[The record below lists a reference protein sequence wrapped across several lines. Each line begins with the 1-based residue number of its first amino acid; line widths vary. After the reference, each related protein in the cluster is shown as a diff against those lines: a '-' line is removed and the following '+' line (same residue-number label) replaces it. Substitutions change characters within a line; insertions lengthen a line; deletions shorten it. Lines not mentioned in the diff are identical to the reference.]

1 MVVKSRGY
9 GKTWLTALCCIAMG
23 VLYPGSLI
31 AVVSGTAEQATLI
44 VKKIQDYFIH
54 NPEIMRE
61 IQCDGHRPV
70 QLSRN
75 KGVCTLKNG
84 SKIESYSVGTM
95 RGNRAKIMV
104 IDESP
109 EVKADDLDA
118 VIGPVRNTKRDICHQ
133 RGIADYPS
141 KTISI
146 TSACLKSNYFYSMFV
161 SALRD
166 FAKGS
171 TGSFACAL
179 DYRSAARV
187 GITDMEFFQKEQR
200 KMPEAKFAMEYGSIF
215 VGAES
220 GSMFPYDL
228 TEGCRTL
235 RQVEY
240 AQPSGSSSDY
250 VIGVDLATSTD
261 RKADNAVICVVKLA
275 DMENGAYLKKLVYL
289 RNSWCFVTG
298 IQNDCLQLW
307 ILNLVINPFECSAV
321 MFVSWID
328 GEAQNPS
335 MLVTDCFNRVGKYLF
350 VLSFVKPAAVR
361 ICRANLNFLLR
372 FAGGFSGRIGI
383 IVVILVLQRFLSMC
397 DPVFIQLFLQ
407 LLFVEKSFFL
417 YDLLLELVAIG
428 TSFYMGCI
436 DKYFTRINQSGV
448 DTGLQKL

>member
-44 VKKIQDYFIH
+44 VKKIQDYFIR

-75 KGVCTLKNG
+75 KGICTLKNG

-187 GITDMEFFQKEQR
+187 GITDMEFFRKEQR
-200 KMPEAKFAMEYGSIF
+200 KMPEAKFAMEYGSVF

-250 VIGVDLATSTD
+250 IIGVDLATSTD
-261 RKADNAVICVVKLA
+261 RKADNAVICVIKLA

-289 RNSWCFVTG
+289 RSYHGKRLDALAEEVRRTFSRFPRTTRVVFDHRG
-298 IQNDCLQLW
+298 LGDAFPQFLAQ
-307 ILNLVINPFECSAV
+307 P
-321 MFVSWID
+321 WID
-328 GEAQNPS
+328 PES
-335 MLVTDCFNRVGKYLF
+335 GKEYPPWTLDDERTIIHN
-350 VLSFVKPAAVR
+350 AVP
-361 ICRANLNFLLR
+361 LLR
-372 FAGGFSGRIGI
+372 SVKASA
-383 IVVILVLQRFLSMC
+383 Q
-397 DPVFIQLFLQ
+397 
-407 LLFVEKSFFL
+407 
-417 YDLLLELVAIG
+417 
-428 TSFYMGCI
+428 
-436 DKYFTRINQSGV
+436 INQQLVSCLRV
-448 DTGLQKL
+448 A

>member
-141 KTISI
+141 KTVSI
-146 TSACLKSNYFYSMFV
+146 TSACLKSNYFYAMFV

-187 GITDMEFFQKEQR
+187 GITDMEFFRKEQR

-261 RKADNAVICVVKLA
+261 RKADNAVICVIKLA

-289 RNSWCFVTG
+289 RSYHGKRLDALAEEVRRTFSRFPRTTRIVFDHRG
-298 IQNDCLQLW
+298 LGDAFPQFLAQ
-307 ILNLVINPFECSAV
+307 P
-321 MFVSWID
+321 WID
-328 GEAQNPS
+328 PES
-335 MLVTDCFNRVGKYLF
+335 GKEYPPWTLDDERTIIHN
-350 VLSFVKPAAVR
+350 AVP
-361 ICRANLNFLLR
+361 LLR
-372 FAGGFSGRIGI
+372 SVKASA
-383 IVVILVLQRFLSMC
+383 Q
-397 DPVFIQLFLQ
+397 
-407 LLFVEKSFFL
+407 
-417 YDLLLELVAIG
+417 
-428 TSFYMGCI
+428 
-436 DKYFTRINQSGV
+436 INQQLVSCLRV
-448 DTGLQKL
+448 A

>member
-44 VKKIQDYFIH
+44 VKKIQDYFIR

-75 KGVCTLKNG
+75 KGICTLKNG

-146 TSACLKSNYFYSMFV
+146 TSACLKSNYFYAMFV

-187 GITDMEFFQKEQR
+187 GITDMEFFRKEQR

-289 RNSWCFVTG
+289 RSYHGKRLDALAEEVRRTFSRFPRTTRIVFDHRG
-298 IQNDCLQLW
+298 LGDAFPQFLAQ
-307 ILNLVINPFECSAV
+307 P
-321 MFVSWID
+321 WID
-328 GEAQNPS
+328 PES
-335 MLVTDCFNRVGKYLF
+335 GKEYPPWTLDDERTIIHN
-350 VLSFVKPAAVR
+350 AVP
-361 ICRANLNFLLR
+361 LLR
-372 FAGGFSGRIGI
+372 SVKASA
-383 IVVILVLQRFLSMC
+383 Q
-397 DPVFIQLFLQ
+397 
-407 LLFVEKSFFL
+407 
-417 YDLLLELVAIG
+417 
-428 TSFYMGCI
+428 
-436 DKYFTRINQSGV
+436 INQQLVSCLRV
-448 DTGLQKL
+448 A

>member
-31 AVVSGTAEQATLI
+31 AVVSGTVEQATLI
-44 VKKIQDYFIH
+44 VKKIQDYFIR

-75 KGVCTLKNG
+75 KGICTLKNG

-133 RGIADYPS
+133 RGIADYTS

-146 TSACLKSNYFYSMFV
+146 TSACLKSNYFYAMFV

-187 GITDMEFFQKEQR
+187 GITDMEFFRKEQR
-200 KMPEAKFAMEYGSIF
+200 KMPEAKFAMEYGSVF

-250 VIGVDLATSTD
+250 IIGVDLATSTD
-261 RKADNAVICVVKLA
+261 RKADNAVICVIKLA
-275 DMENGAYLKKLVYL
+275 DMENGAYLKKLVHL
-289 RNSWCFVTG
+289 RSYHGKRLDALAEEVRRTFSRFPRTTRIVFDHRG
-298 IQNDCLQLW
+298 LGDAFPQFLAQ
-307 ILNLVINPFECSAV
+307 P
-321 MFVSWID
+321 WID
-328 GEAQNPS
+328 PESGKEYPPWTLDDERTIIHNAVPILRSVKASAQ
-335 MLVTDCFNRVGKYLF
+335 
-350 VLSFVKPAAVR
+350 
-361 ICRANLNFLLR
+361 
-372 FAGGFSGRIGI
+372 
-383 IVVILVLQRFLSMC
+383 
-397 DPVFIQLFLQ
+397 
-407 LLFVEKSFFL
+407 
-417 YDLLLELVAIG
+417 
-428 TSFYMGCI
+428 
-436 DKYFTRINQSGV
+436 INQQLVSCLRV
-448 DTGLQKL
+448 A

>member
-44 VKKIQDYFIH
+44 VKKIQDYFIR

-75 KGVCTLKNG
+75 KGICTLKNG

-187 GITDMEFFQKEQR
+187 GITDMEFFRKEQR
-200 KMPEAKFAMEYGSIF
+200 KMPEAKFAMEYGSVF

-261 RKADNAVICVVKLA
+261 RKADNAVICVIKLA

-289 RNSWCFVTG
+289 RSYHGKRLDALAEEVRRTFSRFPRTTRIVF
-298 IQNDCLQLW
+298 DHRCLGDAFPQFLAQ
-307 ILNLVINPFECSAV
+307 P
-321 MFVSWID
+321 WID
-328 GEAQNPS
+328 PESGKEYPPWTLDDERTIIHNAVPVLRSVKASAQ
-335 MLVTDCFNRVGKYLF
+335 
-350 VLSFVKPAAVR
+350 
-361 ICRANLNFLLR
+361 
-372 FAGGFSGRIGI
+372 
-383 IVVILVLQRFLSMC
+383 
-397 DPVFIQLFLQ
+397 
-407 LLFVEKSFFL
+407 
-417 YDLLLELVAIG
+417 
-428 TSFYMGCI
+428 
-436 DKYFTRINQSGV
+436 INQQLVSCLRV
-448 DTGLQKL
+448 A

>member
-44 VKKIQDYFIH
+44 VKKIQDYFIR

-75 KGVCTLKNG
+75 KGICTLKNG

-187 GITDMEFFQKEQR
+187 GITDMEFFRKEQR
-200 KMPEAKFAMEYGSIF
+200 KMPEAKFAMEYGSVF

-289 RNSWCFVTG
+289 RSYHGKRLDALAEEVRRTFSRFPRTTRIVFDHRG
-298 IQNDCLQLW
+298 LGDAFPQFLAQ
-307 ILNLVINPFECSAV
+307 P
-321 MFVSWID
+321 WID
-328 GEAQNPS
+328 PESGKEYPPWTLDDERTIIHNAVPILRSVKASAQ
-335 MLVTDCFNRVGKYLF
+335 
-350 VLSFVKPAAVR
+350 
-361 ICRANLNFLLR
+361 
-372 FAGGFSGRIGI
+372 
-383 IVVILVLQRFLSMC
+383 
-397 DPVFIQLFLQ
+397 
-407 LLFVEKSFFL
+407 
-417 YDLLLELVAIG
+417 
-428 TSFYMGCI
+428 
-436 DKYFTRINQSGV
+436 INQQLVSCLRV
-448 DTGLQKL
+448 A

>member
-9 GKTWLTALCCIAMG
+9 GKSWLSALCCIAMG

-44 VKKIQDYFIH
+44 VKKIQDYFIR

-146 TSACLKSNYFYSMFV
+146 TSACLKSNYFYAMFV

-187 GITDMEFFQKEQR
+187 GITDMEFFRKEQR

-275 DMENGAYLKKLVYL
+275 DLENGSYLKKLVYL
-289 RNSWCFVTG
+289 RSYHGKRLDALAEEVRRTFSRFPRTTRIVFDHRG
-298 IQNDCLQLW
+298 LGDAFPQFLAQ
-307 ILNLVINPFECSAV
+307 P
-321 MFVSWID
+321 WID
-328 GEAQNPS
+328 PES
-335 MLVTDCFNRVGKYLF
+335 GKEYPPWTLDDERTIIHN
-350 VLSFVKPAAVR
+350 AVP
-361 ICRANLNFLLR
+361 LLR
-372 FAGGFSGRIGI
+372 SVKASA
-383 IVVILVLQRFLSMC
+383 Q
-397 DPVFIQLFLQ
+397 
-407 LLFVEKSFFL
+407 
-417 YDLLLELVAIG
+417 
-428 TSFYMGCI
+428 
-436 DKYFTRINQSGV
+436 INQQLVSCLRV
-448 DTGLQKL
+448 A

>member
-187 GITDMEFFQKEQR
+187 GITDMEFFRKEQR

-261 RKADNAVICVVKLA
+261 RKADNAVICVIKLA

-289 RNSWCFVTG
+289 RSYHGKRLDALAEEVRRTFSRFPRTTRIVFDHRG
-298 IQNDCLQLW
+298 LGDAFPQFLAQ
-307 ILNLVINPFECSAV
+307 P
-321 MFVSWID
+321 WID
-328 GEAQNPS
+328 PES
-335 MLVTDCFNRVGKYLF
+335 GKEYPPWTLDDERTIIHN
-350 VLSFVKPAAVR
+350 AVP
-361 ICRANLNFLLR
+361 LLR
-372 FAGGFSGRIGI
+372 SVKASA
-383 IVVILVLQRFLSMC
+383 Q
-397 DPVFIQLFLQ
+397 
-407 LLFVEKSFFL
+407 
-417 YDLLLELVAIG
+417 
-428 TSFYMGCI
+428 
-436 DKYFTRINQSGV
+436 INQQLVSCLRV
-448 DTGLQKL
+448 A

>member
-1 MVVKSRGY
+1 MVVKARGY

-44 VKKIQDYFIH
+44 VKKIQDYFIR

-75 KGVCTLKNG
+75 KGICTLKNG

-133 RGIADYPS
+133 RGITDYPS
-141 KTISI
+141 KTVSI
-146 TSACLKSNYFYSMFV
+146 TSACLKSNYFYAMFV

-187 GITDMEFFQKEQR
+187 GITDMEFFRKEQR
-200 KMPEAKFAMEYGSIF
+200 KMPEAKFAMEYGSVF

-261 RKADNAVICVVKLA
+261 RKADNAVICVIKLA

-289 RNSWCFVTG
+289 RSYHGKRLDALAEEVRRTFSRFPRTTRIVFDHRG
-298 IQNDCLQLW
+298 LGDAFPQFLAQ
-307 ILNLVINPFECSAV
+307 P
-321 MFVSWID
+321 WID
-328 GEAQNPS
+328 PESGKEYPPWTLDDERTIIHNAVPILRSVKASAQ
-335 MLVTDCFNRVGKYLF
+335 
-350 VLSFVKPAAVR
+350 
-361 ICRANLNFLLR
+361 
-372 FAGGFSGRIGI
+372 
-383 IVVILVLQRFLSMC
+383 
-397 DPVFIQLFLQ
+397 
-407 LLFVEKSFFL
+407 
-417 YDLLLELVAIG
+417 
-428 TSFYMGCI
+428 
-436 DKYFTRINQSGV
+436 INQQLVSCLRV
-448 DTGLQKL
+448 A

>member
-44 VKKIQDYFIH
+44 VKKIQDYFIR

-75 KGVCTLKNG
+75 KGICTLKNG

-133 RGIADYPS
+133 RGIVDYPS

-146 TSACLKSNYFYSMFV
+146 TSACLKSNYFYAMFV

-179 DYRSAARV
+179 DYHSAARV
-187 GITDMEFFQKEQR
+187 GITDMEFFKKEQR

-275 DMENGAYLKKLVYL
+275 DLENGAYLKKLVYL
-289 RNSWCFVTG
+289 RSYHGKRLDALAEEVRRTFSRFPRTTRIVFDHRG
-298 IQNDCLQLW
+298 LGDAFPQFLAQ
-307 ILNLVINPFECSAV
+307 P
-321 MFVSWID
+321 WID
-328 GEAQNPS
+328 PES
-335 MLVTDCFNRVGKYLF
+335 GKEYPPWTLDDERTIIHN
-350 VLSFVKPAAVR
+350 AVP
-361 ICRANLNFLLR
+361 LLR
-372 FAGGFSGRIGI
+372 SVKASA
-383 IVVILVLQRFLSMC
+383 Q
-397 DPVFIQLFLQ
+397 
-407 LLFVEKSFFL
+407 
-417 YDLLLELVAIG
+417 
-428 TSFYMGCI
+428 
-436 DKYFTRINQSGV
+436 INQQLVSCLRV
-448 DTGLQKL
+448 A

>member
-44 VKKIQDYFIH
+44 VKKIQDYFIR

-187 GITDMEFFQKEQR
+187 GITDMEFFRKEQR

-228 TEGCRTL
+228 TEGCRML

-289 RNSWCFVTG
+289 RSYHGKRLDALAEEVRRTFSRFPRTTRIVFDHRG
-298 IQNDCLQLW
+298 LGDAFPQFLAQ
-307 ILNLVINPFECSAV
+307 P
-321 MFVSWID
+321 WID
-328 GEAQNPS
+328 PESGKEYPPWTLDDERTIIHNAVPILRSVKASAQ
-335 MLVTDCFNRVGKYLF
+335 
-350 VLSFVKPAAVR
+350 
-361 ICRANLNFLLR
+361 
-372 FAGGFSGRIGI
+372 
-383 IVVILVLQRFLSMC
+383 
-397 DPVFIQLFLQ
+397 
-407 LLFVEKSFFL
+407 
-417 YDLLLELVAIG
+417 
-428 TSFYMGCI
+428 
-436 DKYFTRINQSGV
+436 INQQLVSCLRV
-448 DTGLQKL
+448 A

>member
-44 VKKIQDYFIH
+44 VKKIQDYFIR

-75 KGVCTLKNG
+75 KGICTLKNG

-146 TSACLKSNYFYSMFV
+146 TSACLKSNYFYAMFV

-187 GITDMEFFQKEQR
+187 GITDMEFFRKEQR

-220 GSMFPYDL
+220 GSMFPYAL

-289 RNSWCFVTG
+289 RSYHGKRLDALAEEVRRTFSRFPRTTRIVFDHRG
-298 IQNDCLQLW
+298 LGDAFPQFLAQ
-307 ILNLVINPFECSAV
+307 P
-321 MFVSWID
+321 WID
-328 GEAQNPS
+328 PESGKEYPPWTLDDERTIIHNAVPILRSVKASAQ
-335 MLVTDCFNRVGKYLF
+335 
-350 VLSFVKPAAVR
+350 
-361 ICRANLNFLLR
+361 
-372 FAGGFSGRIGI
+372 
-383 IVVILVLQRFLSMC
+383 
-397 DPVFIQLFLQ
+397 
-407 LLFVEKSFFL
+407 
-417 YDLLLELVAIG
+417 
-428 TSFYMGCI
+428 
-436 DKYFTRINQSGV
+436 INQQLVSCLRV
-448 DTGLQKL
+448 A

>member
-44 VKKIQDYFIH
+44 VKKIQDYFIR

-75 KGVCTLKNG
+75 KGICTLKNG

-146 TSACLKSNYFYSMFV
+146 TSACLKSNYFYAMFV

-171 TGSFACAL
+171 RGSFACAL

-187 GITDMEFFQKEQR
+187 GITDMEFFRKEQR

-289 RNSWCFVTG
+289 RSYHGKRLDALAEEVRRTFSRFPRTTRVVFDHRG
-298 IQNDCLQLW
+298 LGDAFPQFLAQ
-307 ILNLVINPFECSAV
+307 P
-321 MFVSWID
+321 WID
-328 GEAQNPS
+328 PESGKEYPPWTMDDERTIIHNAVPILRSVKASAQ
-335 MLVTDCFNRVGKYLF
+335 
-350 VLSFVKPAAVR
+350 
-361 ICRANLNFLLR
+361 
-372 FAGGFSGRIGI
+372 
-383 IVVILVLQRFLSMC
+383 
-397 DPVFIQLFLQ
+397 
-407 LLFVEKSFFL
+407 
-417 YDLLLELVAIG
+417 
-428 TSFYMGCI
+428 
-436 DKYFTRINQSGV
+436 INQQLVSCLRV
-448 DTGLQKL
+448 A

>member
-44 VKKIQDYFIH
+44 VKKIQDYFIR

-141 KTISI
+141 KTVSI

-161 SALRD
+161 STLRD

-179 DYRSAARV
+179 DYHSAARV
-187 GITDMEFFQKEQR
+187 GITDMEFFRKEQR

-289 RNSWCFVTG
+289 RSYHGKRLDGLAEEVRRTFSRFPRTTRIVFDHRG
-298 IQNDCLQLW
+298 LGDAFPQFLAQ
-307 ILNLVINPFECSAV
+307 P
-321 MFVSWID
+321 WID
-328 GEAQNPS
+328 PESGKEYPPWTLDDERTIIHNAVPILRSVKASAQ
-335 MLVTDCFNRVGKYLF
+335 
-350 VLSFVKPAAVR
+350 
-361 ICRANLNFLLR
+361 
-372 FAGGFSGRIGI
+372 
-383 IVVILVLQRFLSMC
+383 
-397 DPVFIQLFLQ
+397 
-407 LLFVEKSFFL
+407 
-417 YDLLLELVAIG
+417 
-428 TSFYMGCI
+428 
-436 DKYFTRINQSGV
+436 INQQLVSCLRV
-448 DTGLQKL
+448 A

>member
-44 VKKIQDYFIH
+44 VKKIQDYFIR

-75 KGVCTLKNG
+75 KGICTLKNG

-187 GITDMEFFQKEQR
+187 GITDMEFFRKEQR

-250 VIGVDLATSTD
+250 IIGVDLATSTD

-275 DMENGAYLKKLVYL
+275 DMENGTYLKKLVYL
-289 RNSWCFVTG
+289 RSYHGKRLDALAEEVRRTFSRFPRTTRIVFDHRG
-298 IQNDCLQLW
+298 LGDAFPQFLAQ
-307 ILNLVINPFECSAV
+307 P
-321 MFVSWID
+321 WID
-328 GEAQNPS
+328 PESGKEYPPWTLDDERTIIHNAVPILRSVKASAQ
-335 MLVTDCFNRVGKYLF
+335 
-350 VLSFVKPAAVR
+350 
-361 ICRANLNFLLR
+361 
-372 FAGGFSGRIGI
+372 
-383 IVVILVLQRFLSMC
+383 
-397 DPVFIQLFLQ
+397 
-407 LLFVEKSFFL
+407 
-417 YDLLLELVAIG
+417 
-428 TSFYMGCI
+428 
-436 DKYFTRINQSGV
+436 INQQLVSCLRV
-448 DTGLQKL
+448 A

>member
-44 VKKIQDYFIH
+44 VKKIQDYFIR

-75 KGVCTLKNG
+75 KGICTLKNG

-146 TSACLKSNYFYSMFV
+146 TSACLKSNYFYAMFV

-187 GITDMEFFQKEQR
+187 GITDMEFFRKEQH

-289 RNSWCFVTG
+289 RSYHGKRLDALAEEVRRTFSRFPRTTRVVFDHRG
-298 IQNDCLQLW
+298 LGDAFPQFLAQ
-307 ILNLVINPFECSAV
+307 P
-321 MFVSWID
+321 WID
-328 GEAQNPS
+328 PESGKEYPPWTLDDERTIIHNAVPILRSVKASAQ
-335 MLVTDCFNRVGKYLF
+335 
-350 VLSFVKPAAVR
+350 
-361 ICRANLNFLLR
+361 
-372 FAGGFSGRIGI
+372 
-383 IVVILVLQRFLSMC
+383 
-397 DPVFIQLFLQ
+397 
-407 LLFVEKSFFL
+407 
-417 YDLLLELVAIG
+417 
-428 TSFYMGCI
+428 
-436 DKYFTRINQSGV
+436 INQQLVSCLRV
-448 DTGLQKL
+448 A

>member
-44 VKKIQDYFIH
+44 VKKIQDYFIR

-75 KGVCTLKNG
+75 KGICTLKNG

-133 RGIADYPS
+133 RGIADYTS

-146 TSACLKSNYFYSMFV
+146 TSACLKSNYFYAMFV

-187 GITDMEFFQKEQR
+187 GITDMEFFRKEQR

-261 RKADNAVICVVKLA
+261 RKADNAVICVIKLA

-289 RNSWCFVTG
+289 RSYHGKRLDALAEEVRRTFSRFPRTTRIVFDHRG
-298 IQNDCLQLW
+298 LGDAFPQFLAQ
-307 ILNLVINPFECSAV
+307 P
-321 MFVSWID
+321 WID
-328 GEAQNPS
+328 PESGKEYPPWTLDDERTIIHNAVPILRSVKASAQ
-335 MLVTDCFNRVGKYLF
+335 
-350 VLSFVKPAAVR
+350 
-361 ICRANLNFLLR
+361 
-372 FAGGFSGRIGI
+372 
-383 IVVILVLQRFLSMC
+383 
-397 DPVFIQLFLQ
+397 
-407 LLFVEKSFFL
+407 
-417 YDLLLELVAIG
+417 
-428 TSFYMGCI
+428 
-436 DKYFTRINQSGV
+436 INQQLVSCLRV
-448 DTGLQKL
+448 A

>member
-44 VKKIQDYFIH
+44 VKKIQDYFIR

-187 GITDMEFFQKEQR
+187 GITDMEFFRKEQR

-261 RKADNAVICVVKLA
+261 RKADNAVICVIKLA

-289 RNSWCFVTG
+289 RSYHGKRLDALAEEIRRTFSRFPRTTRIVFDHRG
-298 IQNDCLQLW
+298 LGDAFPQFLAQ
-307 ILNLVINPFECSAV
+307 P
-321 MFVSWID
+321 WID
-328 GEAQNPS
+328 PES
-335 MLVTDCFNRVGKYLF
+335 GKEYPPWTLDDERTIIHNA
-350 VLSFVKPAAVR
+350 VPILRSVKASA
-361 ICRANLNFLLR
+361 
-372 FAGGFSGRIGI
+372 
-383 IVVILVLQRFLSMC
+383 
-397 DPVFIQLFLQ
+397 
-407 LLFVEKSFFL
+407 
-417 YDLLLELVAIG
+417 
-428 TSFYMGCI
+428 
-436 DKYFTRINQSGV
+436 
-448 DTGLQKL
+448 

>member
-146 TSACLKSNYFYSMFV
+146 TSACLKSNYFYAMFI

-200 KMPEAKFAMEYGSIF
+200 KMPEAKFAMEYGSTF

-250 VIGVDLATSTD
+250 VIGVDLATSTA

-289 RNSWCFVTG
+289 RSYHGKRLDALAEEVRRTFSRFPRTTRIVFDHRG
-298 IQNDCLQLW
+298 LGDAFPQFLAQ
-307 ILNLVINPFECSAV
+307 P
-321 MFVSWID
+321 WID
-328 GEAQNPS
+328 PESGKEYPPWTLDDERTIIHNAVPILRSVKASAQ
-335 MLVTDCFNRVGKYLF
+335 
-350 VLSFVKPAAVR
+350 
-361 ICRANLNFLLR
+361 
-372 FAGGFSGRIGI
+372 
-383 IVVILVLQRFLSMC
+383 
-397 DPVFIQLFLQ
+397 
-407 LLFVEKSFFL
+407 
-417 YDLLLELVAIG
+417 
-428 TSFYMGCI
+428 
-436 DKYFTRINQSGV
+436 INQQLVSCLRV
-448 DTGLQKL
+448 A

>member
-44 VKKIQDYFIH
+44 VKKIQDYFIR

-75 KGVCTLKNG
+75 KGICTLKNG

-118 VIGPVRNTKRDICHQ
+118 VIGPVRNTKRDVCHQ

-146 TSACLKSNYFYSMFV
+146 TSACLKSNYFYAMFV

-171 TGSFACAL
+171 RGSFACAL
-179 DYRSAARV
+179 DYHSAARV
-187 GITDMEFFQKEQR
+187 GITDMEFFKKEQR

-289 RNSWCFVTG
+289 RSYHGKRLDALAEEVRRTFSRFPRTTRVVFDHRG
-298 IQNDCLQLW
+298 LGDAFPQFLAQ
-307 ILNLVINPFECSAV
+307 P
-321 MFVSWID
+321 WID
-328 GEAQNPS
+328 PESGKEYPPWTLDDERTIIHNAVPILRSVKASAQ
-335 MLVTDCFNRVGKYLF
+335 
-350 VLSFVKPAAVR
+350 
-361 ICRANLNFLLR
+361 
-372 FAGGFSGRIGI
+372 
-383 IVVILVLQRFLSMC
+383 
-397 DPVFIQLFLQ
+397 
-407 LLFVEKSFFL
+407 
-417 YDLLLELVAIG
+417 
-428 TSFYMGCI
+428 
-436 DKYFTRINQSGV
+436 INQQLVSCLRV
-448 DTGLQKL
+448 A

>member
-44 VKKIQDYFIH
+44 VKKIQDYFIR

-75 KGVCTLKNG
+75 KGICTLKNG

-118 VIGPVRNTKRDICHQ
+118 VIGPVRNSKRDICHQ

-146 TSACLKSNYFYSMFV
+146 TSACLKSNYFYAMFV

-187 GITDMEFFQKEQR
+187 GITDMEFFRKEQR

-261 RKADNAVICVVKLA
+261 RKADNAVICVIKLA

-289 RNSWCFVTG
+289 RSYHGKRLDALAEEVRRTFSRFPRTTRIVFDHRG
-298 IQNDCLQLW
+298 LGDAFPQFLAQ
-307 ILNLVINPFECSAV
+307 P
-321 MFVSWID
+321 WID
-328 GEAQNPS
+328 PESGKEYPPWTLDDERTIIHNAVPILRSVKASAQ
-335 MLVTDCFNRVGKYLF
+335 
-350 VLSFVKPAAVR
+350 
-361 ICRANLNFLLR
+361 
-372 FAGGFSGRIGI
+372 
-383 IVVILVLQRFLSMC
+383 
-397 DPVFIQLFLQ
+397 
-407 LLFVEKSFFL
+407 
-417 YDLLLELVAIG
+417 
-428 TSFYMGCI
+428 
-436 DKYFTRINQSGV
+436 INQQLVSCLRV
-448 DTGLQKL
+448 A

>member
-44 VKKIQDYFIH
+44 VKKIQDYFIR

-75 KGVCTLKNG
+75 KGICTLKNG

-133 RGIADYPS
+133 RGITDYPS
-141 KTISI
+141 KTVSI
-146 TSACLKSNYFYSMFV
+146 TSACLKSNYFYSMFI

-166 FAKGS
+166 FAMGC
-171 TGSFACAL
+171 TGNFACAL

-187 GITDMEFFQKEQR
+187 GITDMEFFRKEQR

-289 RNSWCFVTG
+289 RSYHGKRLDALAEEVRRTFSRFPRTTRIVFDHRG
-298 IQNDCLQLW
+298 LGDAFPQFLAQ
-307 ILNLVINPFECSAV
+307 P
-321 MFVSWID
+321 WID
-328 GEAQNPS
+328 PESGKEYPPWTLDDERTIIHNAVPILRSVKASAQ
-335 MLVTDCFNRVGKYLF
+335 
-350 VLSFVKPAAVR
+350 
-361 ICRANLNFLLR
+361 
-372 FAGGFSGRIGI
+372 
-383 IVVILVLQRFLSMC
+383 
-397 DPVFIQLFLQ
+397 
-407 LLFVEKSFFL
+407 
-417 YDLLLELVAIG
+417 
-428 TSFYMGCI
+428 
-436 DKYFTRINQSGV
+436 INQQLVSCLRV
-448 DTGLQKL
+448 A

>member
-44 VKKIQDYFIH
+44 VKKIQDYFIR

-75 KGVCTLKNG
+75 KGICTLKNG

-118 VIGPVRNTKRDICHQ
+118 VIGPVRNTMRDICHQ

-146 TSACLKSNYFYSMFV
+146 TSACLKSNYFYAMFV

-187 GITDMEFFQKEQR
+187 GITDMEFFRKEQR

-261 RKADNAVICVVKLA
+261 RKADNAVICVIKLA

-289 RNSWCFVTG
+289 RSYHGKRLDALAEEVRRTFSRFPRTTRIVFDHRG
-298 IQNDCLQLW
+298 LGDAFPQFLAQ
-307 ILNLVINPFECSAV
+307 P
-321 MFVSWID
+321 WID
-328 GEAQNPS
+328 PESGKEYPPWTLDDERTIIHNAVPILRSVKASAQ
-335 MLVTDCFNRVGKYLF
+335 
-350 VLSFVKPAAVR
+350 
-361 ICRANLNFLLR
+361 
-372 FAGGFSGRIGI
+372 
-383 IVVILVLQRFLSMC
+383 
-397 DPVFIQLFLQ
+397 
-407 LLFVEKSFFL
+407 
-417 YDLLLELVAIG
+417 
-428 TSFYMGCI
+428 
-436 DKYFTRINQSGV
+436 INQQLVSCLRV
-448 DTGLQKL
+448 A

>member
-9 GKTWLTALCCIAMG
+9 GKTWLTALCCIVMG

-44 VKKIQDYFIH
+44 VKKIQDYFIR

-75 KGVCTLKNG
+75 KGICTLKNG

-118 VIGPVRNTKRDICHQ
+118 VIGPVRNTKRDVCHQ
-133 RGIADYPS
+133 RGIVDYPS

-146 TSACLKSNYFYSMFV
+146 TSACLKSNYFYAMFV

-187 GITDMEFFQKEQR
+187 DITDMEFFRKEQR

-289 RNSWCFVTG
+289 RSYHGKRLDALAEEVRRTFSRFPRTTRIVFDHRG
-298 IQNDCLQLW
+298 LGDAFPQFLAQ
-307 ILNLVINPFECSAV
+307 P
-321 MFVSWID
+321 WID
-328 GEAQNPS
+328 PESGKEYPPWTLDDERTIIHNAVPILRSVKASAQ
-335 MLVTDCFNRVGKYLF
+335 
-350 VLSFVKPAAVR
+350 
-361 ICRANLNFLLR
+361 
-372 FAGGFSGRIGI
+372 
-383 IVVILVLQRFLSMC
+383 
-397 DPVFIQLFLQ
+397 
-407 LLFVEKSFFL
+407 
-417 YDLLLELVAIG
+417 
-428 TSFYMGCI
+428 
-436 DKYFTRINQSGV
+436 INQQLVSCLRV
-448 DTGLQKL
+448 A

>member
-44 VKKIQDYFIH
+44 VKKIQDYFIR

-133 RGIADYPS
+133 RGIVDYPS

-187 GITDMEFFQKEQR
+187 GITDMEFFRKEQR

-289 RNSWCFVTG
+289 RSYHGKRLDALSEEVRRTFSRFPRTTRIVFDHRG
-298 IQNDCLQLW
+298 LGDAFPQFLAQ
-307 ILNLVINPFECSAV
+307 P
-321 MFVSWID
+321 WID
-328 GEAQNPS
+328 PESGKEYPPWTLDDERTIIHNAVPILRSVKASAQ
-335 MLVTDCFNRVGKYLF
+335 
-350 VLSFVKPAAVR
+350 
-361 ICRANLNFLLR
+361 
-372 FAGGFSGRIGI
+372 
-383 IVVILVLQRFLSMC
+383 
-397 DPVFIQLFLQ
+397 
-407 LLFVEKSFFL
+407 
-417 YDLLLELVAIG
+417 
-428 TSFYMGCI
+428 
-436 DKYFTRINQSGV
+436 INQQLVSCLRV
-448 DTGLQKL
+448 A

>member
-44 VKKIQDYFIH
+44 VKKIQDYFIR

-146 TSACLKSNYFYSMFV
+146 TSACLKSNYFYAMFV

-187 GITDMEFFQKEQR
+187 GITDMEFFRKEQR

-250 VIGVDLATSTD
+250 IIGVDLATSTD
-261 RKADNAVICVVKLA
+261 RKADNAVICVIKLA

-289 RNSWCFVTG
+289 RSYHGKRLDALAEEVRRTFSRFPRTTRIVFDHRG
-298 IQNDCLQLW
+298 LGDAFPQFLAQ
-307 ILNLVINPFECSAV
+307 P
-321 MFVSWID
+321 WID
-328 GEAQNPS
+328 PESGKEYPPWTLDDERTIIHNAVPILRSVKASAQ
-335 MLVTDCFNRVGKYLF
+335 
-350 VLSFVKPAAVR
+350 
-361 ICRANLNFLLR
+361 
-372 FAGGFSGRIGI
+372 
-383 IVVILVLQRFLSMC
+383 
-397 DPVFIQLFLQ
+397 
-407 LLFVEKSFFL
+407 
-417 YDLLLELVAIG
+417 
-428 TSFYMGCI
+428 
-436 DKYFTRINQSGV
+436 INQQLVSCLRV
-448 DTGLQKL
+448 A

>member
-44 VKKIQDYFIH
+44 VKKIQDYFIR

-104 IDESP
+104 VDESL

-133 RGIADYPS
+133 RGIADYTS

-146 TSACLKSNYFYSMFV
+146 TSACLKSNYFYAMFV

-187 GITDMEFFQKEQR
+187 GITDMEFFRKEQR

-261 RKADNAVICVVKLA
+261 HKADNAVICVIKLA

-289 RNSWCFVTG
+289 RSYHGKRLDALAEEVRRTFSRFPRTTRIVFDHRG
-298 IQNDCLQLW
+298 LGDAFPQFLAQ
-307 ILNLVINPFECSAV
+307 P
-321 MFVSWID
+321 WID
-328 GEAQNPS
+328 PESGKEYPPWTLDDERTIIHNAVPILRSVKVSAQ
-335 MLVTDCFNRVGKYLF
+335 
-350 VLSFVKPAAVR
+350 
-361 ICRANLNFLLR
+361 
-372 FAGGFSGRIGI
+372 
-383 IVVILVLQRFLSMC
+383 
-397 DPVFIQLFLQ
+397 
-407 LLFVEKSFFL
+407 
-417 YDLLLELVAIG
+417 
-428 TSFYMGCI
+428 
-436 DKYFTRINQSGV
+436 INQQLVSCLRV
-448 DTGLQKL
+448 A

>member
-44 VKKIQDYFIH
+44 VKKIQDYFIR

-133 RGIADYPS
+133 RGIADYTS

-146 TSACLKSNYFYSMFV
+146 TSACLKSNYFYAMFV

-187 GITDMEFFQKEQR
+187 GITDMEFFRKEQR

-250 VIGVDLATSTD
+250 IIGVDLATSTD
-261 RKADNAVICVVKLA
+261 RKADNAVICVIKLA

-289 RNSWCFVTG
+289 RSYHGKRLDALAEEVRRTFSRFPRTTRIVFDHRG
-298 IQNDCLQLW
+298 LGDAFPQFLAQ
-307 ILNLVINPFECSAV
+307 P
-321 MFVSWID
+321 WID
-328 GEAQNPS
+328 PESGKEYPPWTLDDERTIIHNAVPILRSVKASAQ
-335 MLVTDCFNRVGKYLF
+335 
-350 VLSFVKPAAVR
+350 
-361 ICRANLNFLLR
+361 
-372 FAGGFSGRIGI
+372 
-383 IVVILVLQRFLSMC
+383 
-397 DPVFIQLFLQ
+397 
-407 LLFVEKSFFL
+407 
-417 YDLLLELVAIG
+417 
-428 TSFYMGCI
+428 
-436 DKYFTRINQSGV
+436 INQQLVSCLRV
-448 DTGLQKL
+448 A

>member
-44 VKKIQDYFIH
+44 VKKIQDYFIR

-75 KGVCTLKNG
+75 KGICTLKNG

-133 RGIADYPS
+133 RGIVDYPS

-146 TSACLKSNYFYSMFV
+146 TSACLKSNYFYAMFV

-171 TGSFACAL
+171 RGSFACAL

-187 GITDMEFFQKEQR
+187 GITDMEFFRKEQR

-289 RNSWCFVTG
+289 RSYHGKRLDALAEEVRRTFSRFPRTTRVVFDHRG
-298 IQNDCLQLW
+298 LGDAFPQFLAQ
-307 ILNLVINPFECSAV
+307 P
-321 MFVSWID
+321 WID
-328 GEAQNPS
+328 PESGKEYPPWTLDDERTIIHNAVPILRSVKASAQ
-335 MLVTDCFNRVGKYLF
+335 
-350 VLSFVKPAAVR
+350 
-361 ICRANLNFLLR
+361 
-372 FAGGFSGRIGI
+372 
-383 IVVILVLQRFLSMC
+383 
-397 DPVFIQLFLQ
+397 
-407 LLFVEKSFFL
+407 
-417 YDLLLELVAIG
+417 
-428 TSFYMGCI
+428 
-436 DKYFTRINQSGV
+436 INQQLVSCLRV
-448 DTGLQKL
+448 A

>member
-44 VKKIQDYFIH
+44 VKKIQDYFIR

-75 KGVCTLKNG
+75 KGICTLKNG

-146 TSACLKSNYFYSMFV
+146 TSACLKSNYFYAMFV

-171 TGSFACAL
+171 RGSFACAL

-187 GITDMEFFQKEQR
+187 GITDMEFFRKEQR

-289 RNSWCFVTG
+289 RSYHGKRLDALAEEVRRTFARFPRTTRVVFDHRG
-298 IQNDCLQLW
+298 LGDAFPQFLAQ
-307 ILNLVINPFECSAV
+307 P
-321 MFVSWID
+321 WID
-328 GEAQNPS
+328 PESGKEYPPWTLDDERTIIHNAVPILRSVKASAQ
-335 MLVTDCFNRVGKYLF
+335 
-350 VLSFVKPAAVR
+350 
-361 ICRANLNFLLR
+361 
-372 FAGGFSGRIGI
+372 
-383 IVVILVLQRFLSMC
+383 
-397 DPVFIQLFLQ
+397 
-407 LLFVEKSFFL
+407 
-417 YDLLLELVAIG
+417 
-428 TSFYMGCI
+428 
-436 DKYFTRINQSGV
+436 INQQLVSCLRV
-448 DTGLQKL
+448 A

>member
-44 VKKIQDYFIH
+44 VKKIQDYFIR

-75 KGVCTLKNG
+75 KGICTLKNG

-161 SALRD
+161 STLRD

-187 GITDMEFFQKEQR
+187 GITDMEFFRKEQR

-261 RKADNAVICVVKLA
+261 RKADNAVICVIKLA

-289 RNSWCFVTG
+289 RSYHGKRLDALAEEVRRTFSRFPRTTRIVFDHRG
-298 IQNDCLQLW
+298 LGDAFPQFLAQ
-307 ILNLVINPFECSAV
+307 P
-321 MFVSWID
+321 WID
-328 GEAQNPS
+328 PES
-335 MLVTDCFNRVGKYLF
+335 GKEYPPWTLDDERTIIHN
-350 VLSFVKPAAVR
+350 AVP
-361 ICRANLNFLLR
+361 LLR
-372 FAGGFSGRIGI
+372 SVKASA
-383 IVVILVLQRFLSMC
+383 Q
-397 DPVFIQLFLQ
+397 
-407 LLFVEKSFFL
+407 
-417 YDLLLELVAIG
+417 
-428 TSFYMGCI
+428 
-436 DKYFTRINQSGV
+436 INQQLVSCLRV
-448 DTGLQKL
+448 A

>member
-44 VKKIQDYFIH
+44 VKKIQDYFIR

-133 RGIADYPS
+133 RGIADYTS

-146 TSACLKSNYFYSMFV
+146 TSACLKSNYFYAMFV

-187 GITDMEFFQKEQR
+187 GITDMEFFRKEQR
-200 KMPEAKFAMEYGSIF
+200 KMPEAKFAMEYGSVF

-235 RQVEY
+235 RHVEY
-240 AQPSGSSSDY
+240 AQPSGSSSNY
-250 VIGVDLATSTD
+250 IIGVDLATSTD
-261 RKADNAVICVVKLA
+261 RKADNAVICVIKLA

-289 RNSWCFVTG
+289 RSYHGKRLDALAEEVRRTFSRFPRTTRIVFDHRG
-298 IQNDCLQLW
+298 LGDAFPQFLAQ
-307 ILNLVINPFECSAV
+307 P
-321 MFVSWID
+321 WID
-328 GEAQNPS
+328 PESGKEYPPWTLDDERTIIHNAVPILRSVKASAQ
-335 MLVTDCFNRVGKYLF
+335 
-350 VLSFVKPAAVR
+350 
-361 ICRANLNFLLR
+361 
-372 FAGGFSGRIGI
+372 
-383 IVVILVLQRFLSMC
+383 
-397 DPVFIQLFLQ
+397 
-407 LLFVEKSFFL
+407 
-417 YDLLLELVAIG
+417 
-428 TSFYMGCI
+428 
-436 DKYFTRINQSGV
+436 INQLVSCLRV
-448 DTGLQKL
+448 A

>member
-44 VKKIQDYFIH
+44 VKKIQDYFIR

-75 KGVCTLKNG
+75 KGICTLKNG

-187 GITDMEFFQKEQR
+187 GITDMEFFRKEQR

-261 RKADNAVICVVKLA
+261 RKADNAVICVIKLA

-289 RNSWCFVTG
+289 RSYHGKRLDALAEEVRRTFSRFPRTTRIVFDHRG
-298 IQNDCLQLW
+298 LGDAFPQFLAQ
-307 ILNLVINPFECSAV
+307 P
-321 MFVSWID
+321 WID
-328 GEAQNPS
+328 PES
-335 MLVTDCFNRVGKYLF
+335 GKEYPPWTLDDERTIIHN
-350 VLSFVKPAAVR
+350 AVP
-361 ICRANLNFLLR
+361 LLR
-372 FAGGFSGRIGI
+372 SVKASA
-383 IVVILVLQRFLSMC
+383 Q
-397 DPVFIQLFLQ
+397 
-407 LLFVEKSFFL
+407 
-417 YDLLLELVAIG
+417 
-428 TSFYMGCI
+428 
-436 DKYFTRINQSGV
+436 INQQLVSCLRV
-448 DTGLQKL
+448 A

>member
-44 VKKIQDYFIH
+44 VKKIQDYFIR

-75 KGVCTLKNG
+75 KGICTLKNG

-146 TSACLKSNYFYSMFV
+146 TAACLKSNYFYAMFV

-187 GITDMEFFQKEQR
+187 GITDMEFFRKEQR

-289 RNSWCFVTG
+289 RSYHGKRLDALAEEVRRTFSRFPRTTRIVFDHRG
-298 IQNDCLQLW
+298 LGDAFPQFLAQ
-307 ILNLVINPFECSAV
+307 P
-321 MFVSWID
+321 WID
-328 GEAQNPS
+328 PESGKEYPPWTLDDERTIIHNAVPILRSVKASAQ
-335 MLVTDCFNRVGKYLF
+335 
-350 VLSFVKPAAVR
+350 
-361 ICRANLNFLLR
+361 
-372 FAGGFSGRIGI
+372 
-383 IVVILVLQRFLSMC
+383 
-397 DPVFIQLFLQ
+397 
-407 LLFVEKSFFL
+407 
-417 YDLLLELVAIG
+417 
-428 TSFYMGCI
+428 
-436 DKYFTRINQSGV
+436 INQQLVSCLRV
-448 DTGLQKL
+448 A